1 MPDTPKETIEQR
13 FEMITQSTKKRT
25 TQSVEFRLA
34 QLRKLN
40 ETLDKYENE
49 ICEAKRK
56 DLGMSDIDSFF
67 TAIVN
72 IKLGTFGL
80 NCEAYFLQI
89 VWERV

>member
-13 FEMITQSTKKRT
+13 FEMITESTKKRS
-25 TQSVEFRLA
+25 TQSVEFRLK

-40 ETLDKYENE
+40 ETLDKYEKE

-56 DLGMSDIDSFF
+56 DLGMSETDSFF

-72 IKLGTFGL
+72 IKLGKSGL
-80 NCEAYFLQI
+80 GHQGGVLREC
-89 VWERV
+89 WD